1 MKWYWILIL
10 ILLLACMFFNPK
22 ISVICVFRE
31 QLKIYKNDKTR
42 KSSIFDYLS
51 FIVVPILISL
61 ILAFYI
67 PVDHFVNYREGIL
80 TTVSIIAS
88 VLLGF
93 LAVLVDKKIANNEK
107 ANIVIKQTVVTI
119 TVNIIYALIVI
130 LLLFIFNA
138 IAEIKILNLT
148 CEGVI
153 IFCGIKFILNILM
166 IIKRIFK
173 IFEVQ

>member
-10 ILLLACMFFNPK
+10 ILLVACMFLNPK
-22 ISVICVFRE
+22 ISVTCVFRE
-31 QLKIYKNDKTR
+31 QLKIYKNDKTQ
-42 KSSIFDYLS
+42 KSSRFDYLS

-67 PVDHFVNYREGIL
+67 PVDHFVNYRESIL
-80 TTVSIIAS
+80 TTVSIMAS

-130 LLLFIFNA
+130 LLLFVFNA
-138 IAEIKILNLT
+138 IVEIEILNLI

>member
-1 MKWYWILIL
+1 MKI
-10 ILLLACMFFNPK
+10 
-22 ISVICVFRE
+22 
-31 QLKIYKNDKTR
+31 R
-42 KSSIFDYLS
+42 KSIKSIS
-51 FIVVPILISL
+51 I
-61 ILAFYI
+61 A
-67 PVDHFVNYREGIL
+67 
-80 TTVSIIAS
+80 TTVSIMAS